1 MKKVLL
7 IILMVAV
14 ACSALD
20 AQDKKKK
27 KKKLGGK
34 LGGLGAKLGQVQK
47 GLGLQSEGSAQL
59 EMVQVALI
67 LQVQAALGAV
77 ATAQSYIAEA
87 EGQKELALKLQN
99 TASALNGENQ
109 LGIDELQGAVDTIKE
124 TQTQQK
130 EIFDAKKEMDGDKK
144 KYYKAALVPYLTAA
158 ALTVKLSEPIK
169 AYGDL
174 AQAKIESI
182 ASNPMELLGIKKT
195 LKTGMFV
202 VKNVPKLII
211 NIGKS
216 SKGLLT
222 YSKQNGLDVSEASSI
237 EL

>member
-1 MKKVLL
+1 MKKLFFLL
-7 IILMVAV
+7 LTSLTLLSNAQNQCGTE
-14 ACSALD
+14 AYTKAL
-20 AQDKKKK
+20 
-27 KKKLGGK
+27 
-34 LGGLGAKLGQVQK
+34 
-47 GLGLQSEGSAQL
+47 
-59 EMVQVALI
+59 
-67 LQVQAALGAV
+67 
-77 ATAQSYIAEA
+77 
-87 EGQKELALKLQN
+87 
-99 TASALNGENQ
+99 
-109 LGIDELQGAVDTIKE
+109 
-124 TQTQQK
+124 
-130 EIFDAKKEMDGDKK
+130 KK